1 MVLEELILLY
11 YLRIISLIFILVSL
25 YLSYLF
31 FLKDTELVNL
41 NVIIEKNQSS
51 KNIIDTNIANLNSIE
66 KFITKTYLN

>member
-1 MVLEELILLY
+1 MEELILLY

-41 NVIIEKNQSS
+41 NVIIEKNQNS
-51 KNIIDTNIANLNSIE
+51 KDIIETNIGNLNFIE
-66 KFITKTYLN
+66 QFHST